1 MAFAKRYSVRM
12 LQVCVAAFITHAVIT
27 AGHVRAEQ
35 SSVLDPKLP
44 AADYGSQKKQV
55 QDRAQR
61 LKQSQLVQD
70 VSSTYRE
77 MVASFKARQIEHAEE
92 LSQELDNLLDD
103 PLLPVAFAE
112 KMRKKQQ
119 NFLERVYGKEDRLIT
134 EIPVDKI
141 TDEELPAIRERMSP
155 QRKISE
161 VLPASGEVMVESGQA
176 PTVSLAASE
185 PAQPEPK
192 KKKEKKAKQQKIS
205 SKEKLATEEVQQ
217 TALPKTTA
225 ETRRDHEND
234 RQTALKQRK
243 QAEEDLR
250 KYADQSREGEADGL
264 LQVQRLA
271 SEERQ
276 QKIDNFLKKY
286 RSEMMVRRKDLQT
299 EFDLRIEEL
308 YRDGMEFYKNRA
320 YRMAWDLLS
329 EVERLSPGYKDVRR
343 VLDSIRIYVEEEL
356 AHERQQEISSVLD
369 EYQQSAQE

>member
-1 MAFAKRYSVRM
+1 MAFAKKYLVNMSRI
-12 LQVCVAAFITHAVIT
+12 CVAAFITLAVVT
-27 AGHVRAEQ
+27 AGYAWAEQ

-92 LSQELDNLLDD
+92 LSQELDGLLDD
-103 PLLPVAFAE
+103 PLLPAAFAE

-155 QRKISE
+155 QKE
-161 VLPASGEVMVESGQA
+161 AAAVLPASEEGKIAGEQA
-176 PTVSLAASE
+176 PAVSLAVSE
-185 PAQPEPK
+185 PLQPEPK
-192 KKKEKKAKQQKIS
+192 KKKEKKTKQQKIS
-205 SKEKLATEEVQQ
+205 AEEKLATEKVQQ
-217 TALPKTTA
+217 TVLPKSTA

-234 RQTALKQRK
+234 RQAALKQRK
-243 QAEEDLR
+243 QAEEELK
-250 KYADQSREGEADGL
+250 KYADQSREEEADGL
-264 LQVQRLA
+264 LKVQRLA

-329 EVERLSPGYKDVRR
+329 EVEHLSPGYKDVQQ
-343 VLDSIRIYVEEEL
+343 VLGSIRIYVEEEL